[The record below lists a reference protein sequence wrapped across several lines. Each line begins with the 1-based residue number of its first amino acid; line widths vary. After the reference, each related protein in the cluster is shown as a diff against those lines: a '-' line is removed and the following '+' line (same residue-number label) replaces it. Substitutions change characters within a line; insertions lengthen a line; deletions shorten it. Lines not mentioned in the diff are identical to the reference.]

1 MGIAADIVII
11 VVAALLGG
19 LLAQKLK
26 QPLVLGYIL
35 AGIVIGPY
43 TGGPTISNVHNI
55 EMLAE
60 IGVALLLFA
69 LGLEFSF
76 RELKTVRLIA
86 LAGTPIQLLLTIGYG
101 FLVGR
106 GLGWGNIP
114 ALWLGAVL
122 SLSSTMVIL
131 KTLMSR
137 GQMGTLS
144 SRVMIGILI
153 VQDLAV
159 VPMVIILPQLSNPT
173 AGLAAL
179 AVAGLKS
186 AVFLA
191 GMVFVGTKLLPR
203 LLAVVAGWNSR
214 ELFLLCI
221 TAIGL
226 GLGYL
231 TYLVGLSFAFGAFVA
246 GMVLSESDYGHQAL
260 SDIIP
265 LRDLFGLLF
274 FTSVGM
280 LLDPAF
286 LLAHWV
292 SVVALVLVACGGK
305 GLIMATMARGFGYRN
320 VVPLALGLGLFQ
332 IGEFSF
338 VMTQLGFRI
347 GALDGQQHAYVLSAA
362 VLSMLVT
369 PLASALTGPLYALRK
384 RFSGLETY
392 ETANLPQEGLSGHV
406 VIAGG
411 GRVGQHVA
419 RVLGQLDVPFV
430 IVELDPRRMEECK
443 AEVFPTIYGDAAQPV
458 VLAAARIDT
467 ASQILLTPPAIAVTR
482 TIVKTIRT
490 LRPDLEIV
498 ARTEGV
504 EQMKSLRALGVD
516 TVILPELEAGL
527 EIARQALL
535 HLRIPV
541 QVIQRYSDATR
552 VELYESISKAHENEQ
567 ELHQLRAARNL
578 LEMTW
583 VRLSDES
590 PAVSRTLGEL
600 AIRTRTGA
608 SVVGVIRGGQFVPS
622 PGADFRLEAGDLVA
636 AVGTAAQRQAFE
648 TAAELPTA
656 LS

>member
-43 TGGPTISNVHNI
+43 TGGPTVTNVHNI

-76 RELKTVRLIA
+76 RELKPVRLIA

-106 GLGWGNIP
+106 WLGWGNIP
-114 ALWLGAVL
+114 ALWLGAIL

-159 VPMVIILPQLSNPT
+159 VPMVIILPQLSDPS

-191 GMVFVGTKLLPR
+191 GMVFVGTKLLPH

-226 GLGYL
+226 GLGYV

-286 LLAHWV
+286 LLAHWI
-292 SVVALVLVACGGK
+292 SVAVLLLVACVGK
-305 GLIMATMARGFGYRN
+305 GVIMAAVARGFGYRN

-347 GALDGQQHAYVLSAA
+347 GALDDQQHAYVLSAA

-369 PLASALTGPLYALRK
+369 PVASALTGPLYALRR
-384 RFSGLETY
+384 RFPGMETY
-392 ETANLPQEGLSGHV
+392 ETANLPREGLSGHV

-430 IVELDPRRMEECK
+430 IVELDPRRIEECK
-443 AEVFPTIYGDAAQPV
+443 AEGFPTIYGDAAQPV

-482 TIVKTIRT
+482 TIVKFIRT

-504 EQMKSLRALGVD
+504 EQMKSLRALGVA

-552 VELYESISKAHENEQ
+552 IELYESISEAHEDEK
-567 ELHQLRAARNL
+567 ELHQLRAARDL

-583 VRLSDES
+583 VRLADES
-590 PAVSRTLGEL
+590 PAVSKTLGEL
-600 AIRTRTGA
+600 AVRTRTGA
-608 SVVGVIRGGQFVPS
+608 SVVGVIRAGKFVPG
-622 PGADFRLEAGDLVA
+622 PGADYRFETGDLVA
-636 AVGTAAQRQAFE
+636 AVGTAAQREAFE
-648 TAAELPTA
+648 RTAGPPAA